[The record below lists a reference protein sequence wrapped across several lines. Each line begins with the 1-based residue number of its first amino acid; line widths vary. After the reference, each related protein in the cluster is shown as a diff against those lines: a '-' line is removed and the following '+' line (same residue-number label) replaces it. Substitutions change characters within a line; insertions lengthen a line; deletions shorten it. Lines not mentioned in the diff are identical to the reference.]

1 MSRMHVYKIGENYL
15 TKSGIDKNSGIWE
28 LERIREIA
36 NKYNGEKE
44 ILVCVGGLL
53 NEPSR
58 IFLKGIFE
66 NRDKFFKFDKLVYV
80 MTDTISLKYID
91 LVNKF
96 DLVLH
101 QSRQPIEGI
110 TTKQMYGYM
119 PELFFQKQQHV
130 AHKSNIVLFGGND
143 LNREEEIKKYVFDEN
158 GLVHDGILCLLK
170 SYSDGSDM
178 RIDHD
183 SYIKLLDACSFNLI
197 VSSDWIYKHGWI
209 TSRMIEALSC
219 NSIPLVAPSYD
230 CFNWYKHDKT
240 IVYDYDS
247 IRKHLNGIKSEVV
260 DEFLEN
266 KKLAEERSTKFEEIL
281 LNL

>member
-1 MSRMHVYKIGENYL
+1 
-15 TKSGIDKNSGIWE
+15 
-28 LERIREIA
+28 
-36 NKYNGEKE
+36 
-44 ILVCVGGLL
+44 
-53 NEPSR
+53 
-58 IFLKGIFE
+58 
-66 NRDKFFKFDKLVYV
+66 
-80 MTDTISLKYID
+80 
-91 LVNKF
+91 
-96 DLVLH
+96 
-101 QSRQPIEGI
+101 
-110 TTKQMYGYM
+110 
-119 PELFFQKQQHV
+119 
-130 AHKSNIVLFGGND
+130 
-143 LNREEEIKKYVFDEN
+143 
-158 GLVHDGILCLLK
+158 
-170 SYSDGSDM
+170 M

-183 SYIKLLDACSFNLI
+183 SYLKLLDACSFNLI

>member
-1 MSRMHVYKIGENYL
+1 MGIMHVYKIGENYL
-15 TKSGIDKNSGIWE
+15 KKSGIDKNSGIWE
-28 LERIREIA
+28 LKKIREIA
-36 NKYNGEKE
+36 KKYNGEE
-44 ILVCVGGLL
+44 NIFVCVGGLL
-53 NEPSR
+53 DEDTKKWLESN
-58 IFLKGIFE
+58 L
-66 NRDKFFKFDKLVYV
+66 NYHHFKKSVYI
-80 MTDTISLKYID
+80 MTDTISLKYLD

-101 QSRQPIEGI
+101 QSILPIEGI
-110 TTKQMYGYM
+110 TTKQMYGCM
-119 PELFFQKQQHV
+119 PEMFFEKRPLV
-130 AHKSNIVLFGGND
+130 SNKSNIVLFGGND
-143 LNREEEIKKYVFDEN
+143 LNREEEIKRYIYNDN

-170 SYSDGSDM
+170 SYRDGSDM

-219 NSIPLVAPSYD
+219 NSIPLVAPGYD
-230 CFNWYKHDKT
+230 CFNFYKHDKT
-240 IVYDYDS
+240 IVYDYNS
-247 IRKHLNGIKSEVV
+247 IRKHLNGIKDEVV

-266 KKLAEERSTKFEEIL
+266 RRLAEERSTKFEEIL

>member
-1 MSRMHVYKIGENYL
+1 MGSIYVYKIGESYL
-15 TKSGIDKNSGIWE
+15 KKSGIDKNSGIWE
-28 LERIREIA
+28 LEKIKSIA
-36 NKYNGEKE
+36 KKYNGSKN

-53 NEPSR
+53 DESTKVWLEGTLAR
-58 IFLKGIFE
+58 
-66 NRDKFFKFDKLVYV
+66 RFFDETVYI
-80 MTDTISLKYID
+80 MTDTISLKYLD
-91 LVNKF
+91 LLNKF

-101 QSRQPIEGI
+101 QSRLPIEGLM
-110 TTKQMYGYM
+110 TNQTYGYM
-119 PELFFQKQQHV
+119 PEMFFEERPC
-130 AHKSNIVLFGGND
+130 ASSKSNIVLFGGNN
-143 LNREEEIKKYVFDEN
+143 LNREEEIRRYIYDED

-183 SYIKLLDACSFNLI
+183 SYLKLLDACSFNLI

-219 NSIPLVAPSYD
+219 DSIPLVAPGYD
-230 CFNWYKHDKT
+230 CFSWYKHDKT
-240 IVYDYDS
+240 IIYDYNS
-247 IRKHLNGIKSEVV
+247 IKKHLNGIKSEVV

>member
-1 MSRMHVYKIGENYL
+1 MSKMYVYKIGESYL
-15 TKSGIDKNSGIWE
+15 KKSGIDKNSGIWE
-28 LERIREIA
+28 LEKIRSIA
-36 NKYNGEKE
+36 EKYTGSKN

-53 NEPSR
+53 DESEKAWLESTLAR
-58 IFLKGIFE
+58 KH
-66 NRDKFFKFDKLVYV
+66 FDKTVYV
-80 MTDTISLKYID
+80 MTDTISLKYLD

-101 QSRQPIEGI
+101 QSMVEIEGLD
-110 TTKQMYGYM
+110 TDQMYGYM
-119 PELFFQKQQHV
+119 PEMFFEKQPFV

-143 LNREEEIKKYVFDEN
+143 LNREEEIERYIYDDN
-158 GLVHDGILCLLK
+158 GDIHDGILCLLK

-183 SYIKLLDACSFNLI
+183 SYLKLLDACAFNLI

-219 NSIPLVAPSYD
+219 NSIPLVAPGYD
-230 CFNWYKHDKT
+230 CFDWYKHDRT
-240 IVYDYDS
+240 IVCDYNA

-260 DEFLEN
+260 DEFLYNQE
-266 KKLAEERSTKFEEIL
+266 LAEKRSTKFEEIL

>member
-1 MSRMHVYKIGENYL
+1 MGNMYVYKIGEEYL
-15 TKSGIDKNSGIWE
+15 KKSGIDKNSGIWE
-28 LERIREIA
+28 LEKIKSIA
-36 NKYNGEKE
+36 DKYNGSKN

-53 NEPSR
+53 D
-58 IFLKGIFE
+58 E
-66 NRDKFFKFDKLVYV
+66 NTKAWLENTIAKKYFDKTVYV
-80 MTDTISLKYID
+80 MTDTISLKYLD

-101 QSRQPIEGI
+101 QSVDVIVGLNA
-110 TTKQMYGYM
+110 KNMYGYM
-119 PELFFQKQQHV
+119 PEMFFEERPPV
-130 AHKSNIVLFGGND
+130 AYKSNIVLFGGND
-143 LNREEEIKKYVFDEN
+143 LNREEEIKRYIYDDN

-170 SYSDGSDM
+170 SYKDGSDM

-183 SYIKLLDACSFNLI
+183 SYIKLLDACAFNLI

-219 NSIPLVAPSYD
+219 NSIPLVAPGYD
-230 CFNWYKHDKT
+230 CFGFYRHDKT
-240 IVYDYDS
+240 IVYDYNS
-247 IRKHLNGIKSEVV
+247 IRKHLNGIKDEVV

-266 KKLAEERSTKFEEIL
+266 RKLAEERSTKFEEIL

>member
-1 MSRMHVYKIGENYL
+1 MGNMYVYKIGEEYL
-15 TKSGIDKNSGIWE
+15 KKSGIDKNSGIWE
-28 LERIREIA
+28 LEKIKSIA
-36 NKYNGEKE
+36 DKYNGSKN

-53 NEPSR
+53 D
-58 IFLKGIFE
+58 E
-66 NRDKFFKFDKLVYV
+66 NTKNWLENTIAKKYFDKTVYI
-80 MTDTISLKYID
+80 MTDTISLKYLD

-101 QSRQPIEGI
+101 QSVDVIEGL
-110 TTKQMYGYM
+110 TTKNMYGYM
-119 PELFFQKQQHV
+119 PEMFFEERPP
-130 AHKSNIVLFGGND
+130 AAYKSNIVLFGGND
-143 LNREEEIKKYVFDEN
+143 LNREEEIKRYVYDNN

-197 VSSDWIYKHGWI
+197 VSRDGIYKHGWI

-219 NSIPLVAPSYD
+219 NSIPLVAPGYD
-230 CFNWYKHDKT
+230 CFGFYRHDKT
-240 IVYDYDS
+240 IVYDYNS
-247 IRKHLNGIKSEVV
+247 IRKHLNGIKDEVV
-260 DEFLEN
+260 DEFFEN
-266 KKLAEERSTKFEEIL
+266 RRLAEERSTKFEEIL

>member
-1 MSRMHVYKIGENYL
+1 MGIMYVYKIGENYL
-15 TKSGIDKNSGIWE
+15 KKSGIDKNSGIWE
-28 LERIREIA
+28 LKKIREIA
-36 NKYNGEKE
+36 KKYNGEE
-44 ILVCVGGLL
+44 NIFVCVGGLL
-53 NEPSR
+53 DEDTKRWVESTLNYHH
-58 IFLKGIFE
+58 
-66 NRDKFFKFDKLVYV
+66 FKKSVYI
-80 MTDTISLKYID
+80 MTDTISLKYLD

-101 QSRQPIEGI
+101 QSRWPIEDL

-119 PELFFQKQQHV
+119 PEMFFDKRPGV
-130 AHKSNIVLFGGND
+130 SYKSNIVLFGGNN
-143 LNREEEIKKYVFDEN
+143 LNRNEEIKRYVYDDN

-219 NSIPLVAPSYD
+219 NSIPLVAPGYD
-230 CFNWYKHDKT
+230 CFDWYKHDKT
-240 IVYDYDS
+240 IVYDYNS
-247 IRKHLNGIKSEVV
+247 IRKHLNGIKDEVV

-266 KKLAEERSTKFEEIL
+266 RRLAEERSTKFEEIL